1 MNVRQIFLCAI
12 FAVLMLAGADRARAQ
27 FFMGGIG
34 QREAGLKV
42 EFPMEPGQIDAYVL
56 NETEALVQ
64 RKTAWNAKNNVDFYI
79 SLTGMTTQ
87 LNKSWQATAA
97 NSQNSISGELFAHY
111 YHTYT
116 RNRYTSIFKFDGVY
130 GMNYIDDAWFK
141 NQDMLSLYYL
151 VSWKLRDKG
160 VLRNWANSFSSSFLS
175 QFAEGYKSRTED
187 ELWSNFLAPGT
198 LNLGAG
204 FTYTSSNSKWPF
216 IVTIDPASIKT
227 VFVMDEGISSTR
239 RLNIFGDGMPVT
251 YAPDDTGKLYPIF
264 KNYKLEGGSNLNVSF
279 NRTFALGDGGKTL
292 QYNTTLRSFYGWM
305 TQLGRKDGGTA
316 ADMQA
321 LVPTGR
327 WVNTFVFKPLKFMAV
342 EFRTTSAYNR
352 SQIDK
357 VQMEYYL
364 RVGLSYS
371 YKNR

>member
-1 MNVRQIFLCAI
+1 MNSRQIFLCAV
-12 FAVLMLAGADRARAQ
+12 FAVIMLAGAGSASAQ
-27 FFMGGIG
+27 FTMGGIG
-34 QREAGLKV
+34 QRDDNPTAPLPIVPGAVNVDVINESEAR
-42 EFPMEPGQIDAYVL
+42 VL
-56 NETEALVQ
+56 
-64 RKTAWNAKNNVDFYI
+64 RKAAWDAKNNVDFYI

-116 RNRYTSIFKFDGVY
+116 RNKYTSIFKFDGVY

-151 VSWKLRDKG
+151 ASWKLRDKG
-160 VLRNWANSFSSSFLS
+160 VLRSWANSFSSSFLS
-175 QFAEGYKSRTED
+175 QFAEGYKSRTEN

-204 FTYTSSNSKWPF
+204 FTYTSSSSKLPF
-216 IVTIDPASIKT
+216 IVTIDPASITT
-227 VFVMDEGISSTR
+227 VFVTDERISSTR
-239 RLNIFGDGMPVT
+239 RLGIFGDGMPVS
-251 YAPDDTGKLYPIF
+251 YAPDSTLVF

-279 NRTFALGDGGKTL
+279 NRTFALGGRGMTL
-292 QYNTTLRSFYGWM
+292 QYNTTLSSFYGWM
-305 TQLGRKDGGTA
+305 TQLGRKDSGA
-316 ADMQA
+316 ASSMQA

-327 WVNTFVFKPLKFMAV
+327 WINTFVFKPLKFLAI

-352 SQIDK
+352 SQVDK